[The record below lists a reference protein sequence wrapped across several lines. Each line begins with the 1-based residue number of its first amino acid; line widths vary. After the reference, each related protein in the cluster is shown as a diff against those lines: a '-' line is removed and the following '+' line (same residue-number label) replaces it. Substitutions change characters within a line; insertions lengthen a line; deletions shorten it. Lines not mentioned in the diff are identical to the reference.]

1 MTVPALDGVWLEKQ
15 DFSSYDE
22 REIHMTYSFTVDGK
36 VVSEN
41 TCLFT
46 APKHYYFKN
55 PHLRL
60 KQEGS
65 RITVTADVYAKN
77 VELYDE
83 SGDVRFSDNYFDMD
97 AGEYTVE
104 IIEGTPV
111 NLKCRSVF
119 DIA

>member
-1 MTVPALDGVWLEKQ
+1 M
-15 DFSSYDE
+15 
-22 REIHMTYSFTVDGK
+22 
-36 VVSEN
+36 VVFEN
-41 TCLFT
+41 PNLS
-46 APKHYYFKN
+46 
-55 PHLRL
+55 L

-65 RITVTADVYAKN
+65 RITVTADAYAKN

-104 IIEGTPV
+104 IIEGAPE